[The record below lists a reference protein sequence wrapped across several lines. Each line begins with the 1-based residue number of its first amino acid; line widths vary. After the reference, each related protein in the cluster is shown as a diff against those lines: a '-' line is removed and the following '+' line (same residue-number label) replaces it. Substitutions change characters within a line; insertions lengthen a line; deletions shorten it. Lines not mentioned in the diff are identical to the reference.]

1 MRIVVA
7 GGRTQADFLIGSL
20 VKKKHKLIVINE
32 DREYCDFLTTTH
44 KIPVFYGDPSKYF
57 VLDEAGIKD
66 FDVIVTLTHKDAD
79 NLAICQYA
87 KRCFGVEKTICTVG
101 NPKNAELF
109 RELGVNTVISSTHM
123 VAQYIAQ
130 ATNIENL
137 IKTMSI
143 EDDRVI
149 ITEVLVED
157 TYTCVNRTLSDIDL
171 PENSI
176 IGCVIR
182 KSADMIIPTGNTEI
196 HAGDKLL
203 ILSSP
208 EKQKKV
214 MAAITK

>member
-66 FDVIVTLTHKDAD
+66 FDVIVALTHKDAD

-87 KRCFGVEKTICTVG
+87 KRYFGVEKTICTVG